1 MLSPNSCVKY
11 FKTGSAT
18 RRHSVIGCIG
28 YENANPN
35 LTNLTNLIITNVP
48 EMADVGVGTSDA
60 DAEEGNGNNG
70 NNITCAICLE
80 SINSGSSSGSSSSD
94 HQKKNVA
101 TTDCGHTFCLSCL
114 LTNLHNSNLCPLC
127 RAPIEKNVKHVLK
140 PLSYSDGIGLLD
152 HELNGLRILD
162 DIEQFVQ
169 NAIEISSQP
178 NTDGQNVEEVVGD
191 LMNMVTNF
199 GFNLIYDAALHSSGS
214 EQNMDQEWIIQM
226 YDDANSD
233 NSGTTNDN
241 NSDSD
246 SESESNGDTSSES
259 GSDDEDQ
266 DDDSKSESESNEN
279 KKIMLP
285 EVPESMLY

>member
-1 MLSPNSCVKY
+1 M
-11 FKTGSAT
+11 
-18 RRHSVIGCIG
+18 G
-28 YENANPN
+28 YENANPPIPS
-35 LTNLTNLIITNVP
+35 LVETV
-48 EMADVGVGTSDA
+48 DVGVGCDCA
-60 DAEEGNGNNG
+60 NE
-70 NNITCAICLE
+70 IVTCAICLE
-80 SINSGSSSGSSSSD
+80 NINAGYGAV
-94 HQKKNVA
+94 QKNIA
-101 TTDCGHTFCLSCL
+101 TTECGHTFCLSCL
-114 LTNLHNSNLCPLC
+114 LTNLHTSNLCPLC

-152 HELNGLRILD
+152 HELNGLRIMD
-162 DIEQFVQ
+162 DVEQFVQ

-178 NTDGQNVEEVVGD
+178 NTDGQNVEEIVGD

-199 GFNLIYDAALHSSGS
+199 GFNLLYDAALHSSGS

-241 NSDSD
+241 ISD
-246 SESESNGDTSSES
+246 SESESNDGDDT
-259 GSDDEDQ
+259 GSDDGDDADSDGDDTGSDDDDE
-266 DDDSKSESESNEN
+266 DDSKSESESNEN

>member
-1 MLSPNSCVKY
+1 MLSPESCANYLKL
-11 FKTGSAT
+11 GSST
-18 RRHSVIGCIG
+18 RRHGVIGCIG
-28 YENANPN
+28 YENANPP
-35 LTNLTNLIITNVP
+35 LCVP
-48 EMADVGVGTSDA
+48 CVETAEIGIGTSRHD
-60 DAEEGNGNNG
+60 DGGDQDSV
-70 NNITCAICLE
+70 CVCPICLE
-80 SINSGSSSGSSSSD
+80 
-94 HQKKNVA
+94 HFHLEWTPQKNVA

-114 LTNLHNSNLCPLC
+114 LTNLHTSNLCPLC
-127 RAPIEKNVKHVLK
+127 RAPIEKDVKHVLK
-140 PLSYSDGIGLLD
+140 PLSYSEGIGLLN
-152 HELNGLRILD
+152 HELNGLRIMND
-162 DIEQFVQ
+162 VEQFVQ

-199 GFNLIYDAALHSSGS
+199 GFNLLYDAALHSSGS

-246 SESESNGDTSSES
+246 SDPDSNHDTSSDTS
-259 GSDDEDQ
+259 SDDDDE
-266 DDDSKSESESNEN
+266 DDSKSESESNEN

-285 EVPESMLY
+285 EVPESMLD

>member
-1 MLSPNSCVKY
+1 MLSPKSCANYLKL
-11 FKTGSAT
+11 GSST
-18 RRHSVIGCIG
+18 RRHGVIGCIG
-28 YENANPN
+28 YENANPP
-35 LTNLTNLIITNVP
+35 LCVP
-48 EMADVGVGTSDA
+48 CIETAEIGIGTSRHD
-60 DAEEGNGNNG
+60 DGGDQDSV
-70 NNITCAICLE
+70 CPICLE
-80 SINSGSSSGSSSSD
+80 
-94 HQKKNVA
+94 HFHLEWAPQKNVA

-114 LTNLHNSNLCPLC
+114 LTNLHTSNLCPLC
-127 RAPIEKNVKHVLK
+127 RAPIEKDAKHVLK
-140 PLSYSDGIGLLD
+140 PLSYSDGIALLD
-152 HELNGLRILD
+152 HELNGLRILE

-169 NAIEISSQP
+169 NAIEISANSQ
-178 NTDGQNVEEVVGD
+178 TDGQNVEEIVGD

-199 GFNLIYDAALHSSGS
+199 GFNLLYDAALHSSGS

-246 SESESNGDTSSES
+246 SDSESNDGDDTGSDDDDDT
-259 GSDDEDQ
+259 GSDDEDE
-266 DDDSKSESESNEN
+266 DGSKSESESNEN